1 MIWSPDSRAR
11 LLISVFA
18 ITYFS
23 RLPCPVSI
31 KVGRSP
37 MSATGSY
44 QSDSDLVWP
53 WSYFLDFR
61 GCWSFP
67 LMGTHRRV
75 ATNQTASMAKP
86 FLGFLEGQQIFKRCI
101 FHQRWVELRSSSGA
115 PHCASLINRF
125 GACPLW
131 IMGRLHAIVAFSRI
145 SRSLKEIYTVCA
157 KLYHDIASYGVLRC

>member
-1 MIWSPDSRAR
+1 MKSRASYSSVTNIPPFLASARGCTWSTQNNGSGSDNLVDGAVLLRITPRRKQSKHPPEFSGGCALSCESPRGVSPVPVLNPLSMIWSPDSRAR

-67 LMGTHRRV
+67 LMV
-75 ATNQTASMAKP
+75 
-86 FLGFLEGQQIFKRCI
+86 
-101 FHQRWVELRSSSGA
+101 SS
-115 PHCASLINRF
+115 
-125 GACPLW
+125 
-131 IMGRLHAIVAFSRI
+131 
-145 SRSLKEIYTVCA
+145 TQ
-157 KLYHDIASYGVLRC
+157 